1 MNLSYRNFPHPWPT
15 MAERDWICDVSA
27 IVAERFE
34 DCTIVHIG
42 VVIGISLYASYGG
55 APDAHIV
62 GVDLDV
68 SNFKRSQFKPT
79 LLEAD
84 SGMMDYDGDVHFL
97 FVDGDHSIDGV
108 AADLEAWLDKVPIGG
123 IVGFHDYWNQR
134 LMWCRGVSGA
144 VDAWDWDGREDVPA
158 ADSIKALRRVR

>member
-1 MNLSYRNFPHPWPT
+1 MTKPVNLSYHDFPHPWPT

-27 IVAERFE
+27 IVAERFD
-34 DCTIVHIG
+34 DCTIVH
-42 VVIGISLYASYGG
+42 
-55 APDAHIV
+55 V

-68 SNFKRSQFKPT
+68 SNFHRSQFKPA
-79 LLEAD
+79 LIEAD
-84 SGMMDYDGDVHFL
+84 SGSMEYDGPVHFL
-97 FVDGDHSIDGV
+97 FIDGDHRIDGV
-108 AADLEAWLDKVPIGG
+108 ADDMEAWLGMVPVGG